1 MLPYPIPEW
10 GILCATKQGEARL
23 DLGDL
28 ILIQANGA
36 RTLTM
41 GQAVTGVFQ
50 AASDLQ
56 PVRVV
61 LARSARHG
69 GLPRSIRLLGRGDP
83 LQYPDRFAPFQKK
96 KGEFP
101 PCNGG
106 NLLYKLL

>member
-1 MLPYPIPEW
+1 MPLS
-10 GILCATKQGEARL
+10 KVRQGLTWETSSSFRQTL
-23 DLGDL
+23 QDIDH
-28 ILIQANGA
+28 GA
-36 RTLTM
+36 SYHWCDI
-41 GQAVTGVFQ
+41 Q

-56 PVRVV
+56 SVRVG

-96 KGEFP
+96 GESP
-101 PCNGG
+101 PRNGG